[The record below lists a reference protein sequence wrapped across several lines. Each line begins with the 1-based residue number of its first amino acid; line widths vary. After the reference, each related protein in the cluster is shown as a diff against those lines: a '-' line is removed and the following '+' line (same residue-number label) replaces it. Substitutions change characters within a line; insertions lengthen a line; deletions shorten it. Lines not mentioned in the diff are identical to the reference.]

1 MSTRRFVYRWS
12 GPGGYLM
19 FYVLSANDPRLNS
32 QDRTILEV
40 LTPCEFHFVL
50 GNPTHSL
57 HQREGLMY
65 LGSP

>member
-1 MSTRRFVYRWS
+1 
-12 GPGGYLM
+12 M
-19 FYVLSANDPRLNS
+19 FYVLSANDPHLNS

-40 LTPCEFHFVL
+40 LTPCEFHYVL